1 VVGRVAVARFVG
13 AALCTHIPRLFILD
27 PAARKAY
34 MGDDVTT
41 MYDAMEELYS
51 AKIAALDVDTF
62 IVVDTHWFSTIDY
75 VLNAN
80 EDLSGSY
87 TSEELPDMI
96 HDYPYAYRGDPA
108 LADWIAEVGG
118 KNNLRVNACH
128 YPTLPI
134 HYPSLTTMRYLNP
147 QGRARVLP
155 VSVCQT
161 AQIHNDLAFGEAIG
175 EAVRTLPDD
184 RRVVFL
190 AAGGMSHRFN
200 PYDVILPKAGANP
213 SNITTTDNREW
224 DERILGLLLA
234 GKHADVL
241 ALSPEFKRVATPE
254 GRWAHYLNMVSAL
267 GGEAFTVPGQLFGA
281 YEAALGTGQAN
292 VWFDLTSAEC

>member
-1 VVGRVAVARFVG
+1 MARFVG
-13 AALCTHIPRLFILD
+13 AALCTHIPRLFILEPD
-27 PAARKAY
+27 ARKAY

-41 MYDAMEELYS
+41 MYDAMEELYA
-51 AKIAALDVDTF
+51 AKLAQLEVDTF
-62 IVVDTHWFSTIDY
+62 IIVDTHWFSTVDY
-75 VLNAN
+75 ILNAN
-80 EDLSGSY
+80 ERLVGSY

-96 HDYPYAYRGDPA
+96 HDYAYDYRGDPE
-108 LADWIAEVGG
+108 LADWIAEVGA
-118 KNNLRVNACH
+118 KNQVRVNSCH
-128 YPTLPI
+128 YQTLPI

-147 QGRARVLP
+147 HGKARVLS

-175 EAVRTLPDD
+175 EAVRSLPDD

-200 PYDVILPKAGANP
+200 PYDVILPRAGANP
-213 SNITTTDNREW
+213 MNITTEQNREW

-234 GKHADVL
+234 GKHAEVL
-241 ALSPEFKRVATPE
+241 ALSPEYKRVASPE
-254 GRWAHYLNMVSAL
+254 GRWAHYLNMVAAL
-267 GGEAFTVPGQLFGA
+267 GGESFTVPGQLFGI

-292 VWFDLTSAEC
+292 VWFDLAHD

>member
-1 VVGRVAVARFVG
+1 MIGAGLMAKFVG

-41 MYDAMEELYS
+41 MYDAMEALYTEKV
-51 AKIAALDVDTF
+51 AGLDVDTF

-75 VLNAN
+75 ILNAN
-80 EDLSGSY
+80 ERLCGSY

-96 HDYPYAYRGDPA
+96 HDYEYDYRGDRE
-108 LADWIAEVGG
+108 LADWIAEVGA
-118 KNNLRVNACH
+118 KNNVRVNACH
-128 YPTLPI
+128 YSTLPI

-147 QGRARVLP
+147 GRKARVLS

-161 AQIHNDLAFGEAIG
+161 AQIHNDVAFGQAIG
-175 EAVRTLPDD
+175 EAVRSLPDE

-200 PYDVILPKAGANP
+200 PYDVILPKAGAHP
-213 SNITTTDNREW
+213 SNITTEENRRW
-224 DERILGLLLA
+224 DERILDLLVQ
-234 GKHADVL
+234 GKHAEVL
-241 ALSPEFKRVATPE
+241 ALSAEFKRVATPE

-267 GGEAFTVPGQLFGA
+267 GGESFDVPGQMFGI
-281 YEAALGTGQAN
+281 YEAALGTGQVN
-292 VWFDLTSAEC
+292 VWFDLP

>member
-1 VVGRVAVARFVG
+1 MGTFVG

-27 PAARKAY
+27 AGARQAY

-41 MYDAMEELYS
+41 MYDAMESLYT
-51 AKIAALDVDTF
+51 AKIAPLDVDTF
-62 IVVDTHWFSTIDY
+62 VIVDTHWFSTVDY
-75 VLNAN
+75 ILNAN
-80 EDLSGSY
+80 ERLSGEY

-96 HDYPYAYRGDPA
+96 HDYAYDYQGDPE
-108 LADWIAEVGG
+108 LADWIAEVGA
-118 KNNLRVNACH
+118 KNNIRVNACH

-147 QGRARVLP
+147 ERKARVLS

-161 AQIHNDLAFGEAIG
+161 AQMHNDLAFGEAIG
-175 EAVRTLPDD
+175 EAVRTLPDE

-200 PYDVILPKAGANP
+200 PYDVILPRAGANP
-213 SNITTTDNREW
+213 SNITTAHNREW

-234 GKHADVL
+234 GKHAEVL
-241 ALSPEFKRVATPE
+241 GLSAEFKRSATPE

-267 GGEAFTVPGQLFGA
+267 GGEAFRVPGELFGA

-292 VWFDLTSAEC
+292 VWFDLEGAQDG

>member
-1 VVGRVAVARFVG
+1 VARFVG

-27 PAARKAY
+27 AAARKAY

-75 VLNAN
+75 ILNAN

-96 HDYPYAYRGDPA
+96 HDYAYAYRGDPQ
-108 LADWIAEVGG
+108 LADWIAEVGA

-213 SNITTTDNREW
+213 SNITTPDNRAW

-234 GKHADVL
+234 GKHAEVL

-292 VWFDLTSAEC
+292 VWFDLDGDDDGED

>member
-1 VVGRVAVARFVG
+1 MAGFVVGRFIG

-27 PAARKAY
+27 ADARQAY

-41 MYDAMEELYS
+41 MYDAMESLYT
-51 AKIAALDVDTF
+51 AKIAPLDVDTF
-62 IVVDTHWFSTIDY
+62 VIVDTHWFSTIDY
-75 VLNAN
+75 ILNAN
-80 EDLSGSY
+80 ERLSGKY

-96 HDYPYAYRGDPA
+96 HDYAYDYQGDPE
-108 LADWIAEVGG
+108 LADWIAEVGA
-118 KNNLRVNACH
+118 KNNIRVNACH

-147 QGRARVLP
+147 ERKARVLS

-161 AQIHNDLAFGEAIG
+161 AQMHNDLAFGEAIG
-175 EAVRTLPDD
+175 EAVRTLPAE

-200 PYDVILPKAGANP
+200 PYDVILPRAGANP
-213 SNITTTDNREW
+213 SNITTAQNREW

-234 GKHADVL
+234 GKHAEVL
-241 ALSPEFKRVATPE
+241 GLSADFKRTATPE

-267 GGEAFTVPGQLFGA
+267 GGEAFDVPGELFGA

-292 VWFDLTSAEC
+292 VWFNLEGAQNG

>member
-1 VVGRVAVARFVG
+1 MAKFVG

-27 PAARKAY
+27 AAARKAY

-41 MYDAMEELYS
+41 MYDAMERLY
-51 AKIAALDVDTF
+51 AEKIAALNVDTF

-75 VLNAN
+75 ILNAN
-80 EDLSGSY
+80 DRLVGRY

-96 HDYPYAYRGDPA
+96 HDYAYDYQGDSE
-108 LADWIAEVGG
+108 LADWIAEVGA
-118 KNNLRVNACH
+118 KNNIRVNACH
-128 YPTLPI
+128 YSTLPI

-147 QGRARVLP
+147 DARARVLS

-161 AQIHNDLAFGEAIG
+161 AQLHNDIDFGQAIG
-175 EAVRTLPDD
+175 EAVRTLPAE

-200 PYDVILPKAGANP
+200 PYDVILPRAGANP
-213 SNITTTDNREW
+213 SNITTEENRRW
-224 DERILGLLLA
+224 DERIVQLLLE

-241 ALSPEFKRVATPE
+241 ELSAEFKRVATPE
-254 GRWAHYLNMVSAL
+254 GRWAHYVNMASAL
-267 GGEAFTVPGQLFGA
+267 GGVAFRVSGQLFGQ

-292 VWFDLTSAEC
+292 VWFDLDD

>member
-1 VVGRVAVARFVG
+1 MARFVG

-27 PAARKAY
+27 PAARGAY

-41 MYDAMEELYS
+41 MYDAMESLY
-51 AKIAALDVDTF
+51 ADKIRGLDVDTF
-62 IVVDTHWFSTIDY
+62 IIVDTHWFTTLDY
-75 VLNAN
+75 ILNAN
-80 EDLSGSY
+80 PRLTGSY

-96 HDYPYAYRGDPA
+96 HDYPYDYRGDPE
-108 LADWIAEVGG
+108 LADWIAEVGA

-128 YPTLPI
+128 YSTLPI

-147 QGRARVLP
+147 ERTARVLS

-161 AQIHNDLAFGEAIG
+161 AQIHNDLAFGQAIG
-175 EAVRTLPDD
+175 EAVRTLPAD

-213 SNITTTDNREW
+213 ANITTDENRRW
-224 DERILGLLLA
+224 DERILALLLE
-234 GKHADVL
+234 GKHAEVL
-241 ALSPEFKRVATPE
+241 GLSAEFKRNASPE

-267 GGEAFTVPGQLFGA
+267 GSESFTTPGQLFGE

-292 VWFDLTSAEC
+292 VWFDVDG

>member
-1 VVGRVAVARFVG
+1 VAKFVG

-27 PAARKAY
+27 PAARKTY

-41 MYDAMEELYS
+41 MYGAMEALYTQ
-51 AKIAALDVDTF
+51 KIARLNVDTF
-62 IVVDTHWFSTIDY
+62 IVVDTHWFTTLEYI
-75 VLNAN
+75 LNAN
-80 EDLSGSY
+80 QRLSGNY

-96 HDYPYAYRGDPA
+96 HDYAYDYPGDPR
-108 LADWIAEVGG
+108 LGEWIAEVGA
-118 KNNLRVNACH
+118 KNKLRVNACH
-128 YPTLPI
+128 YRTLPI

-147 QGRARVLP
+147 EAKARVLS

-175 EAVRTLPDD
+175 EAVRTLPED

-200 PYDVILPKAGANP
+200 AYDVILPRAGANP
-213 SNITTTDNREW
+213 TNITTEENRRW
-224 DERILGLLLA
+224 DERILGLLLE
-234 GKHADVL
+234 GKHAEVL
-241 ALSPEFKRVATPE
+241 QLSAEFKRVATPE

-267 GGEAFTVPGQLFGA
+267 GGEAFAVRGQLFGE

-292 VWFDLTSAEC
+292 VWFDLD